1 MNSVDHDNLRIDVW
15 DFNPDENVS
24 EKFRKFGDIKDSRG
38 LRKFIKETVNASTGK
53 TTYDLLGSVEI
64 PLNDIP
70 SSGIEKWYCLLKPEG
85 KSKKNRGDIRVGITL
100 STEKDQNITSHEHR
114 HLLKIL
120 FAFELQRTQVI
131 SRNCEILQTKMF
143 ILRIFQTEAF
153 TWDGTLS
160 QEAITIL
167 QQHAVQGKLTGAE
180 AAMARWLVFA
190 YTHHDL
196 PLDYQVFLPTIGKL
210 QYSLL
215 NNMFHQEEVSTFR
228 K

>member
-1 MNSVDHDNLRIDVW
+1 MFKTQLNCAPYVAPSDL
-15 DFNPDENVS
+15 
-24 EKFRKFGDIKDSRG
+24 
-38 LRKFIKETVNASTGK
+38 KEIQHPVTAFFHSCN
-53 TTYDLLGSVEI
+53 
-64 PLNDIP
+64 
-70 SSGIEKWYCLLKPEG
+70 
-85 KSKKNRGDIRVGITL
+85 KKL
-100 STEKDQNITSHEHR
+100 
-114 HLLKIL
+114 
-120 FAFELQRTQVI
+120 I
-131 SRNCEILQTKMF
+131 S
-143 ILRIFQTEAF
+143 RIFQTEAF

-215 NNMFHQEEVSTFR
+215 NNMFHQEEVSTLR